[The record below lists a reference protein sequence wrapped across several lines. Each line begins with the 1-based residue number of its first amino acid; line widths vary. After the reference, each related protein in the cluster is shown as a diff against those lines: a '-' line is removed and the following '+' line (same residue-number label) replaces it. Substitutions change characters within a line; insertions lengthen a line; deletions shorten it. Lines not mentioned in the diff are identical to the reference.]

1 MRRDTLEIAGLVL
14 ILVAIALILAAS
26 FGVLQ

>member
-14 ILVAIALILAAS
+14 ILVAIALILAAI